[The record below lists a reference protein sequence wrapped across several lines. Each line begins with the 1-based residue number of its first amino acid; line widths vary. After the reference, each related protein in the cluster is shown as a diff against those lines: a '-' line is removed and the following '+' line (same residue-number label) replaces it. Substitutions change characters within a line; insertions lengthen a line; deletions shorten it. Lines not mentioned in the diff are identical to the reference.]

1 MRDLKRELT
10 VEDFKAYYS
19 HWSQIMKEDYNRIK
33 ASSEAR
39 KLLIKNI
46 EHGDP
51 WELLEIACEC
61 IYDLTGDL
69 VFRDSTKTK
78 IQKNKNKGV

>member
-1 MRDLKRELT
+1 MRDPKRELT

-19 HWSQIMKEDYNRIK
+19 HWSEIMKEDYNRIR

-46 EHGDP
+46 EHGNP
-51 WELLEIACEC
+51 WDLLEIACEC

-69 VFRDSTKTK
+69 VFRESTKAK